1 MLVGIVACICFLTHP
16 IVPNTE
22 TNAVGGEP
30 TTKPPS
36 APDWLRGKFNLLQ
49 PAWFDLLQPAWGLH
63 GGLVYA
69 ILPGISKGTSS
80 ESSNN
85 TATTLATK
93 SQTAPRGLIRLF
105 SPVLDGGRY
114 DLVNFIAIEPVV
126 GGKRGLSELEH
137 SRLDGVPGKRIW
149 VSAGV
154 PPQMPGEAGRLTKLK
169 SGVEE
174 LEVVLRVERFDNGA
188 HVYLVATQF
197 SNDPDE
203 IRFTVHREP
212 DSAPI
217 QFCVLTATMGNKAR
231 TRLLW
236 LKGEV
241 ASSHQLYPIY
251 HDLGFAAERIFPLA
265 RLFHTIEGSVLVAVT
280 NDEQNPAAVFPF
292 PGTHLWYYGG
302 AKVTQYWRKPKGTF
316 RGDLTAA
323 VNGRYVYWRSKQP
336 VPGGIA
342 FENFEM
348 REPFSEGQ
356 SVVFGITRRTPAEL
370 GFRAA
375 DTTGK
380 VGN

>member
-1 MLVGIVACICFLTHP
+1 MLVGIVACICFLAHP
-16 IVPNTE
+16 LVPNTE
-22 TNAVGGEP
+22 THAVGGEP
-30 TTKPPS
+30 TTKPPPT
-36 APDWLRGKFNLLQ
+36 PDWLRGRSNPLQ
-49 PAWFDLLQPAWGLH
+49 SAWFNLLQPAWGLH

-69 ILPGISKGTSS
+69 ILPGISKGPSS
-80 ESSNN
+80 QPSNN
-85 TATTLATK
+85 TAAPPAAN
-93 SQTAPRGLIRLF
+93 SATAPRGLIRLF

-114 DLVNFIAIEPVV
+114 DLVNFIAVEPVV
-126 GGKRGLSELEH
+126 GGKRGLSELEL

-149 VSAGV
+149 ASGGA
-154 PPQMPGEAGRLTKLK
+154 PPQMPGQAGRLTKRQ

-197 SNDPDE
+197 SNAPDE
-203 IRFTVHREP
+203 IRFTIHREP

-241 ASSHQLYPIY
+241 VNSRQSYPIY
-251 HDLGFAAERIFPLA
+251 HDLGFAAERIFPFA
-265 RLFHTIEGSVLVAVT
+265 RLFHTPEGGVLVAVT

-292 PGTHLWYYGG
+292 PGTRLWYYGG
-302 AKVTQYWRKPKGTF
+302 AKVTQYWRKPLGTF
-316 RGDLTAA
+316 RGDLAAA

-342 FENFEM
+342 YENFEL

-356 SVVFGITRRTPAEL
+356 CFVFGITRRTPAEL
-370 GFRAA
+370 GFRPAMA
-375 DTTGK
+375 VGK
-380 VGN
+380 